1 MAEPGVSL
9 TGGSEL
15 RSALAELGTAA
26 QVQESELVAV
36 MERAVAEAYH
46 RVAPADEA
54 VHAHVDL
61 GSGMVEL
68 FRLTE
73 SGRRERVDDP
83 GPDFSRQAALAVRGA
98 VGGWLREAERDRVL
112 REGAARRGELI
123 DTIVERREGDAWWLR
138 GDRFPA
144 LLPVE
149 EQIPGEV
156 PERNRHLKVVVVD
169 VRRRGRDAAVVVS
182 RSHPNLV
189 RRLLEQEVPEMA
201 SGQIGVRAIA
211 REPGRRTKV
220 AVYTT
225 GGSLDAEG
233 ACIGPRGVRHRAVVA
248 ELGGEQLHI
257 VGWSAD
263 PAVFCARA
271 LAPAEVH
278 GVELDEE
285 SRTAHITVAPGQ
297 LSLAIGR
304 SGENARLAARL
315 TGWRIDIRADDAGG
329 GGRS

>member
-1 MAEPGVSL
+1 VAEAV
-9 TGGSEL
+9 SEL
-15 RSALAELGTAA
+15 RSALAELGSSAEVGEA
-26 QVQESELVAV
+26 ELVAV
-36 MERAVAEAYH
+36 MERAVTEAYL
-46 RVAPADEA
+46 RVAPTDAE
-54 VHAHVDL
+54 VRAHVDL
-61 GSGMVEL
+61 GSGAVEL
-68 FRLTE
+68 FRPTLN
-73 SGRRERVDDP
+73 GGRERVDDP
-83 GPDFSRQAALAVRGA
+83 GPEFSRQAALAVRGA
-98 VGGWLREAERDRVL
+98 VGGWLRDAERDRVL

-123 DTIVERREGDAWWLR
+123 DTIVERRDGDAWWLR
-138 GDRFPA
+138 NDRFPA

-149 EQIPGEV
+149 EQIPGEA

-201 SGQIGVRAIA
+201 SGQIAIRAIA

-220 AVYTT
+220 AVYAA
-225 GGSLDAEG
+225 GGTLDAEG

-263 PAVFCARA
+263 PMVFCARA
-271 LAPAEVH
+271 LAPAEVTA
-278 GVELDEE
+278 VELDEDT
-285 SRTAHITVAPGQ
+285 RTAHITVAPGQ

-315 TGWRIDIRADDAGG
+315 TGWRIDIRSDGG
-329 GGRS
+329 EQHP

>member
-1 MAEPGVSL
+1 VADPVV
-9 TGGSEL
+9 SEL
-15 RSALAELGTAA
+15 RSALAELGSSAEVGEA
-26 QVQESELVAV
+26 ELLAV
-36 MERAVAEAYH
+36 MERAVTEAYH
-46 RVAPADEA
+46 RVAPTDAG
-54 VHAHVDL
+54 VRAHVDL
-61 GSGMVEL
+61 GSGAVEL
-68 FRLTE
+68 FRPTE
-73 SGRRERVDDP
+73 SGGRERVDDP

-112 REGAARRGELI
+112 REGSARRGELI
-123 DTIVERREGDAWWLR
+123 DTIVERPDGDAWWLR
-138 GDRFPA
+138 NDRFPA

-149 EQIPGEV
+149 EQIPGET

-201 SGQIGVRAIA
+201 SGQIAIRAIA

-220 AVYTT
+220 AVYAA
-225 GGSLDAEG
+225 GGTLDAEG

-248 ELGGEQLHI
+248 ELAGEQLHI

-263 PAVFCARA
+263 PEVFCARA
-271 LAPAEVH
+271 LAPAEVVA
-278 GVELDEE
+278 VELDETT
-285 SRTAHITVAPGQ
+285 RTAHITVAPGQ

-315 TGWRIDIRADDAGG
+315 TGWRIDIRSAGG
-329 GGRS
+329 EQP

>member
-1 MAEPGVSL
+1 
-9 TGGSEL
+9 
-15 RSALAELGTAA
+15 
-26 QVQESELVAV
+26 
-36 MERAVAEAYH
+36 
-46 RVAPADEA
+46 
-54 VHAHVDL
+54 AHVDL
-61 GSGMVEL
+61 GSGAVEL
-68 FRLTE
+68 FRPTE
-73 SGRRERVDDP
+73 SGGRERVDDP

-112 REGAARRGELI
+112 REGSARRGELI
-123 DTIVERREGDAWWLR
+123 DTIVERPDGDAWWLR
-138 GDRFPA
+138 NDRFPA

-149 EQIPGEV
+149 EQIPGET

-201 SGQIGVRAIA
+201 SGQIAIRAIA

-220 AVYTT
+220 AVYAA
-225 GGSLDAEG
+225 GGTLDAEG

-248 ELGGEQLHI
+248 ELAGEQLHI

-263 PAVFCARA
+263 PEVFCARA
-271 LAPAEVH
+271 LAPAEVVA
-278 GVELDEE
+278 VELDETT
-285 SRTAHITVAPGQ
+285 RTAHVTVAPGQ

-315 TGWRIDIRADDAGG
+315 TGWRIDIRSAGG
-329 GGRS
+329 EQS